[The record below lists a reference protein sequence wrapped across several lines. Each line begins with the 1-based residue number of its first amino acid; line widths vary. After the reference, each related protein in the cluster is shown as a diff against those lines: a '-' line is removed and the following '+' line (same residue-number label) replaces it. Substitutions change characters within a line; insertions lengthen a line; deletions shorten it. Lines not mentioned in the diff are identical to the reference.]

1 MRVDPDPCPHHDAV
15 NLAQYGAAAQDAH
28 GHDIAQMQGYP
39 QSANQD
45 QHEHGPCNCVGSCD
59 SGGAPPMIAAAPEVT
74 IAVAPASEI
83 TPPPVHREIVPA
95 KDEGWTP
102 YLPQAPPLP
111 VLSPSEGSASVGPP
125 VSSAAGM
132 ASFQPGGTRTRVS
145 AWIATL

>member
-1 MRVDPDPCPHHDAV
+1 MITLRRNRPLGASVTLIALAAFVGASAADARGPDPCPHHDAV

-111 VLSPSEGSASVGPP
+111 V
-125 VSSAAGM
+125 
-132 ASFQPGGTRTRVS
+132 
-145 AWIATL
+145 